1 MHLNERRPCVYRALT
16 LVPVILSLLLQAC
29 HSQPSPPVQASL
41 APLTFPPAPVIP
53 TKHSLP
59 YSAQIQVLQISAYSV
74 QPGATLTTDPR
85 TQNFID
91 PFGTVPPLSREEW
104 KATVLDYV
112 AARQTFRR
120 ISTTEPSDLTLALR
134 MFVYVDPGMAD
145 DFNFTYVTKADANLI
160 DPRNG
165 RVMEHYSGF
174 GKAFGPVSRK
184 SMEIDKFMLNQSL
197 HSALNN
203 LFDKIESDTQLASL

>member
-1 MHLNERRPCVYRALT
+1 MHLNERRPGVYRALA
-16 LVPVILSLLLQAC
+16 LVPVILSLLLPAC
-29 HSQPSPPVQASL
+29 HSQPSPAKASL
-41 APLTFPPAPVIP
+41 ARVTFPPAPVIP
-53 TKHSLP
+53 TKRPLP
-59 YSAQIQVLQISAYSV
+59 YSAQVQVLQISAYSV

-120 ISTTEPSDLTLALR
+120 TSTTEPSDLRLALR
-134 MFVYVDPGMAD
+134 VFVYIDPGMAD
-145 DFNFTYVTKADANLI
+145 DFNYTYVTRGDADLI
-160 DPRNG
+160 DPQNG
-165 RVMEHYSGF
+165 RVMAHYSGF
-174 GKAFGPVSRK
+174 GKSFGPVSRT
-184 SMEIDKFMLNQSL
+184 SMEADKFMLNRSL
-197 HSALNN
+197 HSALND

>member
-1 MHLNERRPCVYRALT
+1 MHFNERRPCVCRALT
-16 LVPVILSLLLQAC
+16 LVPVILSLLLPAC
-29 HSQPSPPVQASL
+29 HSQSSPPAKASL

-53 TKHSLP
+53 TKHPLP

-74 QPGATLTTDPR
+74 QPGATLRTDPR

-120 ISTTEPSDLTLALR
+120 ISTIEPSDLTLALR
-134 MFVYVDPGMAD
+134 VFVYVDPGMAN
-145 DFNFTYVTKADANLI
+145 DFNYTYVTKADANLI

-165 RVMEHYSGF
+165 RVMEYYSGF
-174 GKAFGPVSRK
+174 GKAFGPVSRT

>member
-1 MHLNERRPCVYRALT
+1 MHVNERRPGVCCALT
-16 LVPVILSLLLQAC
+16 LVPVILSLLLHAC
-29 HSQPSPPVQASL
+29 HSQPSPPAHTSL

-53 TKHSLP
+53 TKLPLP
-59 YSAQIQVLQISAYSV
+59 YSAQIQVSQINAYSV

-91 PFGTVPPLSREEW
+91 QFGTVPPLSREEW

-112 AARQTFRR
+112 GARQTFRR

-134 MFVYVDPGMAD
+134 VFVYVDPGMED
-145 DFNFTYVTKADANLI
+145 DFNSTYITKVDANLI

-165 RVMEHYSGF
+165 RIMANYSGF
-174 GKAFGPVSRK
+174 GKAFGPVSRT
-184 SMEIDKFMLNQSL
+184 SMETDKFMHRSL
-197 HSALNN
+197 HSALNDI
-203 LFDKIESDTQLASL
+203 FEKIESDTQLASL